1 MKTENKNTLTELF
14 NNTLYLSDNI
24 DLNDTLNYNDIN
36 TLEEL
41 EDCLNKSI
49 LELQIIY
56 YYTAINILKEE
67 DQSLS
72 ESLEQAYECGYS
84 ITDVNSEILASLIIQ
99 KRCFD
104 ELHDFMQEVEENEIF
119 EEIQ

>member
-1 MKTENKNTLTELF
+1 MKTENRNKLAELF
-14 NNTLYLSDNI
+14 NNTRYLSDNI
-24 DLNDTLNYNDIN
+24 DLNDTLNYNEIN
-36 TLEEL
+36 TLEDF
-41 EDCLNKSI
+41 EDCLNDRI

-56 YYTAINILKEE
+56 YATAIDILKEE
-67 DQSLS
+67 DQSLT

-84 ITDVNSEILASLIIQ
+84 ITDVNSEILATLIIQ

-104 ELHDFMQEVEENEIF
+104 ELHDFMQEVEKNEIF